1 MSHEKRIHELE
12 KTNKMKRTNLLL
24 IALACVLIACQKE
37 PTLPQETQSGEDTF
51 GMLLDGRVW
60 TPNPKFLGGG
70 YAKATL
76 YDYESVDRVNFTKLE
91 IFSCNTEF
99 NEKVRFAIDSIEGI
113 GWYSPVYFASPYF
126 NKDTIIINNDTIE
139 TSNKFEIFTGFCGF
153 NTLYKLK
160 HPHKSIVHITHL
172 DTSKRE
178 VSGTF
183 ELELENNEGQKV
195 SISEGRFDLVYRHTM
210 VDSLT
215 YSLVNNI
222 NNQ

>member
-1 MSHEKRIHELE
+1 
-12 KTNKMKRTNLLL
+12 MKNNLLFITIGL
-24 IALACVLIACQKE
+24 LQLLACQKE
-37 PTLPQETQSGEDTF
+37 PTLPQETQSGENTF
-51 GMLLDGRVW
+51 GMLLDDRVW
-60 TPNPKFLGGG
+60 TPDPKFLGGG
-70 YAKATL
+70 YAKATM
-76 YDYESVDRVNFTKLE
+76 YDYESVDKIDFTKLE
-91 IFSCNTEF
+91 IFSSNTEF
-99 NEKVRFAIDSIEGI
+99 NEKIRFAIDSIEGV

-126 NKDTIIINNDTIE
+126 NRDTIIINNDTIE
-139 TSNKFEIFTGFCGF
+139 ASNNFEIVTGFCRN
-153 NTLYKLK
+153 NTLFKLK
-160 HPHKSIVHITHL
+160 HPNKSIVHITHL

-195 SISEGRFDLVYRHTM
+195 SINEGRFDLVYFHTM

>member
-1 MSHEKRIHELE
+1 
-12 KTNKMKRTNLLL
+12 MKKIVLITVLLL
-24 IALACVLIACQKE
+24 QLLACKKI

-51 GMLLDGRVW
+51 GMLLYERVW

-76 YDYESVDRVNFTKLE
+76 YDYESVGRVDFTKLE

-99 NEKVRFAIDSIEGI
+99 NEKIRFAIDSIEGV

-139 TSNKFEIFTGFCGF
+139 TSNNFEIFTGFSSY
-153 NTLYKLK
+153 NTLFKLK

-172 DTSKRE
+172 DTLKRE

-183 ELELENNEGQKV
+183 ELELENNKGQKV
-195 SISEGRFDLVYRHTM
+195 SISEGRFDLVYQHTM
-210 VDSLT
+210 VDSLR
-215 YSLVNNI
+215 YSLFNNI